1 VPETRGFLGSFVG
14 RFDHS
19 AEIEASQK
27 AEQEKVKQLEMEAE
41 SQKMQADLA
50 PKLADMAL
58 GDAIFTKSGVDV
70 NGVSATAS
78 PSVTAQR
85 LS

>member
-1 VPETRGFLGSFVG
+1 MPETQGFLGSFIG

-19 AEIEASQK
+19 AELEASQK

-70 NGVSATAS
+70 NRVDASAST
-78 PSVTAQR
+78 SVTAQR